1 MLAVQEARERILAVF
16 QRLPAEIVPLAV
28 AYSRVLAE
36 DVVSREAVP
45 PFANSSMDGYAVRAA
60 DAAVAQTRLPVS
72 GDIPAGTAP
81 GPLRPGT
88 AMRIMTGAP
97 IPAGADAVVP
107 VEETDDTRAP
117 GHGQP
122 PPATILL
129 RTAPRVGDNVRA
141 AGLDVAVGDVVLS
154 AGAWLGPAALGV
166 LAAVGAAQVSVVRRP
181 RIALLSTGDEL
192 VTVGEAPGP
201 GRIRDI
207 NSYTLAAALREVG
220 ADVIAL
226 GIARDE
232 RGDVET
238 RLAQARDL
246 GVDLVISSAGVSVGT
261 YDVVKAVVEANGA
274 LNFWRVNMRPG
285 KPLAFGHVFGIPFF
299 GLPGNPVSALVG
311 LEVFVKPVIATLLGQ
326 RWAPRSV
333 KAQLVEPYT
342 SDGRETYLRVR
353 LTGGPTGFLAHLTG
367 AQTSNLITSMVR
379 ANALL
384 VVPSGVTRAEAGTA
398 FDAWLL
404 TAELPS

>member
-28 AYSRVLAE
+28 AYGRVLAE
-36 DVVSREAVP
+36 DVVSRESVP
-45 PFANSSMDGYAVRAA
+45 PFANSSMDGYAVRSA
-60 DAAVAQTRLPVS
+60 DVAVANTRLPVS

-81 GPLRPGT
+81 GPLTPGT

-107 VEETDDTRAP
+107 VEETDDTRAS

-122 PPATILL
+122 PPATIVL

-192 VTVGEAPGP
+192 VNVGEAPGP

-207 NSYTLAAALREVG
+207 NSFTLAAALREVG

-226 GIARDE
+226 GIARDVRAE
-232 RGDVET
+232 VEA

-285 KPLAFGHVFGIPFF
+285 KPLAFGHVHGIPFF

-326 RWAPRSV
+326 PWSPRSV
-333 KAQLVEPYT
+333 KARLFEPFT

-353 LTGGPTGFLAHLTG
+353 LTSGPDGFVAQLTG

-384 VVPSGVTRAEAGTA
+384 VVPSGVTRAEAGTP

>member
-28 AYSRVLAE
+28 AYGRVLAE
-36 DVVSREAVP
+36 DVVSRESVP
-45 PFANSSMDGYAVRAA
+45 PFANSSMDGYAVRSA
-60 DAAVAQTRLPVS
+60 DVAVANTRLPVS

-81 GPLRPGT
+81 GPLTPGT
-88 AMRIMTGAP
+88 AMRILTGAP

-107 VEETDDTRAP
+107 VEETDDTRAS

-122 PPATILL
+122 PPATIVL

-192 VTVGEAPGP
+192 VNVGEAPGP

-207 NSYTLAAALREVG
+207 NSFTLAAALREVG

-226 GIARDE
+226 GIARDVRAE
-232 RGDVET
+232 VEA

-285 KPLAFGHVFGIPFF
+285 KPLAFGHVHGIPFF

-326 RWAPRSV
+326 PWSPRSV
-333 KAQLVEPYT
+333 KARLFEPFT

-353 LTGGPTGFLAHLTG
+353 LTSGPDGFVAQLTG

-384 VVPSGVTRAEAGTA
+384 VVPSGVTRAEAGTP